1 MSDDKVED
9 LEKEQQVEEKPVED
23 STSTEEEPEEEDESQ
38 TQTLSVKEI
47 DEIYEDIKRAS
58 NSGDTDKEKELVQ
71 KAVEAE
77 RKRHKR
83 AQQQKKEQQ
92 EKEQLKSKVD
102 ELEQALN
109 SIKEQSSGRS
119 TKVPQGNPFERTND
133 GKVKIPKEDFDR
145 AARNFMAGK

>member
-9 LEKEQQVEEKPVED
+9 LEKEQQLEEEPVED
-23 STSTEEEPEEEDESQ
+23 STSTEETEEEVESQ
-38 TQTLSVKEI
+38 TQALSVKEI

>member
-9 LEKEQQVEEKPVED
+9 LEKEQQLEEEPVED
-23 STSTEEEPEEEDESQ
+23 STSTEETEEEVESQ
-38 TQTLSVKEI
+38 ALSVKEI